1 MISIIFL
8 DFVLDMRMIYIHH
21 LRIIRNY
28 RKRHVKRVENFLKMK
43 KKEKGQCGHQRYRT
57 FCKSRLVQYGKNCQK
72 TLETL
77 SCLLKSVLS

>member
-43 KKEKGQCGHQRYRT
+43 KKEKGQCGHQRYRN
-57 FCKSRLVQYGKNCQK
+57 FCKNRLVQYRKTCHK
-72 TLETL
+72 TLKSL
-77 SCLLKSVLS
+77 S